1 MTSSDFGYKFLD
13 KELRRIRQAGQAPSV
28 GAQQPR
34 PLVPSRQ
41 GPQQLQRRF
50 ALSPEAYASMQYFDD
65 IDFITSS
72 MLPQVY
78 EALGQQGRDDVVN
91 EIRGR
96 RRAELRRARRE
107 EPRIDYSNLLN
118 PRETQLPSYNEP
130 IVGGFQP
137 LIPGLR
143 TQIDDSNKNIREL
156 QAADQVQQFND
167 FLEKYPELFDLYSN
181 PVENYGVTATR
192 IDPKSFE
199 KYKQYTDLEQ
209 KYSDPELRADL
220 YNNVLED
227 TMNKI
232 DLGDGEFQKVRN
244 NLVEAESLYASGDPE
259 LQKQGRDL
267 MRDFGIDIESIERP
281 AFQQKRP
288 IIGGG
293 GYTTPETSEDVKYIN
308 QRAADELAV
317 LSKMGDEAMSYL
329 AKLLPGLRRGEFYGD
344 TERTFFSPTDYIE
357 EVDPYEEEGYQVKV
371 DRPSPTTRLVNFD
384 PEYFP
389 PNRKIS
395 KNVVRFLKDNP
406 GYIPQSVSF
415 KVGSPGTEGIL
426 GHGVVEDVPEEI
438 KRPLMR
444 FVQDASMRN
453 QRAGT
458 ILTNRPLDNDDL
470 INKARIEGL
479 DETTSSYLRA
489 LAPFEKANVD
499 GPTIR
504 GKAYA
509 LAGYG
514 PVSRIGDQYTYI
526 DRQGKAVPIQ
536 LQRPERP
543 LVGRIMFTDEEA
555 LSRPAASY
563 ESQPRFYSTV
573 VPGLTPEA
581 VARFAGDIRRTPS
594 ALLPGVADLIPSAEA
609 VRRGYQEGP
618 GALAQQVG
626 TDFVAGIPVSAALAP
641 ILSSPALAPFAPG
654 VGAGLVGSAGLE
666 ALNEAVKQ
674 QTGKSLLTRSQETA
688 GTIGG
693 DTRYVGTPRQPGE
706 QNLTPD
712 QRLQRE
718 QDLIDNPPEIRQGI
732 PLTKQKAENFLERR
746 LRLAQ
751 EARQRDSGDLGI
763 TELILGR

>member
-1 MTSSDFGYKFLD
+1 M
-13 KELRRIRQAGQAPSV
+13 
-28 GAQQPR
+28 
-34 PLVPSRQ
+34 
-41 GPQQLQRRF
+41 
-50 ALSPEAYASMQYFDD
+50 
-65 IDFITSS
+65 
-72 MLPQVY
+72 
-78 EALGQQGRDDVVN
+78 
-91 EIRGR
+91 
-96 RRAELRRARRE
+96 
-107 EPRIDYSNLLN
+107 
-118 PRETQLPSYNEP
+118 
-130 IVGGFQP
+130 
-137 LIPGLR
+137 
-143 TQIDDSNKNIREL
+143 
-156 QAADQVQQFND
+156 
-167 FLEKYPELFDLYSN
+167 
-181 PVENYGVTATR
+181 
-192 IDPKSFE
+192 
-199 KYKQYTDLEQ
+199 
-209 KYSDPELRADL
+209 
-220 YNNVLED
+220 
-227 TMNKI
+227 
-232 DLGDGEFQKVRN
+232 
-244 NLVEAESLYASGDPE
+244 
-259 LQKQGRDL
+259 
-267 MRDFGIDIESIERP
+267 
-281 AFQQKRP
+281 
-288 IIGGG
+288 
-293 GYTTPETSEDVKYIN
+293 
-308 QRAADELAV
+308 
-317 LSKMGDEAMSYL
+317 
-329 AKLLPGLRRGEFYGD
+329 
-344 TERTFFSPTDYIE
+344 
-357 EVDPYEEEGYQVKV
+357 
-371 DRPSPTTRLVNFD
+371 
-384 PEYFP
+384 
-389 PNRKIS
+389 
-395 KNVVRFLKDNP
+395 
-406 GYIPQSVSF
+406 SF

-581 VARFAGDIRRTPS
+581 VTRFAGDIRRTPS

-654 VGAGLVGSAGLE
+654 VGAGLLGSAGLE

-674 QTGKSLLTRSQETA
+674 QTGKSLLTRIQETA

-718 QDLIDNPPEIRQGI
+718 QDLIDNPPEIRQGT

>member
-34 PLVPSRQ
+34 PLVPPRQ

-50 ALSPEAYASMQYFDD
+50 PLSPEASSSMQYFDD

-96 RRAELRRARRE
+96 RSADQRRAGRS
-107 EPRIDYSNLLN
+107 EPLIDYRNLVA
-118 PRETQLPSYNEP
+118 PRETELPSYDQP
-130 IVGGFQP
+130 ILGGFQP
-137 LIPGLR
+137 LIPGLES
-143 TQIDDSNKNIREL
+143 QIWNSNEKIREL
-156 QAADQVQQFND
+156 KAEYQVQEFND
-167 FLEKYPELFDLYSN
+167 FLDKYPELYDLYSN

-220 YNNVLED
+220 YDNVLEN

-232 DLGDGEFQKVRN
+232 DLGDGEFEEVKNKLRQ
-244 NLVEAESLYASGDPE
+244 AELLYTSGDPE
-259 LQKQGRDL
+259 MQELGRDF

-293 GYTTPETSEDVKYIN
+293 GYTTPATSEDIKYIN
-308 QRAADELAV
+308 QRARDEYDLYSR
-317 LSKMGDEAMSYL
+317 LDYKAMSYL
-329 AKLLPGLRRGEFYGD
+329 EKLLPGLRRGESYGD
-344 TERTFFSPTDYIE
+344 TKRTFYSPKNFIDEI
-357 EVDPYEEEGYQVKV
+357 DPYEEEGYKVKV
-371 DRPSPTTRLVNFD
+371 SRPLPTTRLVNFEGVPSD
-384 PEYFP
+384 QE
-389 PNRKIS
+389 IS

-406 GYIPQSVSF
+406 GYAPQGVSF
-415 KVGSPGTEGIL
+415 KVGGPDAEGL
-426 GHGVVEDVPEEI
+426 DYRFVESVPEEI

-458 ILTNRPLDNDDL
+458 ILTNFPIDNADL
-470 INKARIEGL
+470 INKAQLEGL

-489 LAPFEKANVD
+489 LAPFERANVE
-499 GPTIR
+499 GPNLR
-504 GKAYA
+504 GKAYT

-514 PVSRIGDQYTYI
+514 PTSLSGDQFTYI
-526 DRQGKAVPIQ
+526 DKQGKAVPLQ
-536 LQRPERP
+536 VQRPERP
-543 LVGRIMFTDEEA
+543 LVGRVYFSDEAA

-563 ESQPRFYSTV
+563 ASQPRFYSTV

-581 VARFAGDIRRTPS
+581 VTRFAGDIRRTPS

-609 VRRGYQEGP
+609 VRRGYQEGS

-641 ILSSPALAPFAPG
+641 ILSNPAVAPFAPG

-674 QTGKSLLTRSQETA
+674 QTGKSLLTRIQETA

-718 QDLIDNPPEIRQGI
+718 QDLIDNPPEIRQGT